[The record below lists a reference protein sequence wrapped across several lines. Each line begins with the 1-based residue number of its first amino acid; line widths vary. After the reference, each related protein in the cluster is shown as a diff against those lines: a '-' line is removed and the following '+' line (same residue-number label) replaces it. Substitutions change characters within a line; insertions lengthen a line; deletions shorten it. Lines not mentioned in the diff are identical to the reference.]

1 MMPVAKAQ
9 GAMGFDLLLCSGC
22 YCSGV
27 PAKDW
32 TTIRNSSS
40 TSLNRSINIEACQSK
55 AIAKQDIKY
64 APWQVAQSGI
74 FKQKNPPP
82 LFGGGG
88 ELNQMSEKTD
98 SGSKLD
104 ATTQLAGETKC
115 SASPKEGKRTGDSC
129 HWCHNSTIR

>member
-40 TSLNRSINIEACQSK
+40 TSLNRSINIEGCQSK
-55 AIAKQDIKY
+55 AIAKQAIKY
-64 APWQVAQSGI
+64 APWQVSQSGI
-74 FKQKNPPP
+74 FKQKNTPP

-88 ELNQMSEKTD
+88 ELNQISEKTD

-104 ATTQLAGETKC
+104 ATTQLAGETKG
-115 SASPKEGKRTGDSC
+115 STGAKDREGTGNCC
-129 HWCHNSTIR
+129 HWCHNSIIR